1 MKIKAAHAFEFAKRK
16 IQNDTLFCTLYIV
29 SLSIHQLFLNI
40 PEYIVK
46 RRHKKSDFMSI
57 CITDCMGCCML
68 KKKSKSLFSVSLLHQ
83 SAAVRSFCEAK
94 NKKNTESERRTDVG
108 GTYAH

>member
-1 MKIKAAHAFEFAKRK
+1 
-16 IQNDTLFCTLYIV
+16 
-29 SLSIHQLFLNI
+29 
-40 PEYIVK
+40 
-46 RRHKKSDFMSI
+46 
-57 CITDCMGCCML
+57 ML

-94 NKKNTESERRTDVG
+94 NKKNMESERRTDVG